1 MRNYTSDSTDSQWKI
16 IEKIIQDKRKSRK
29 NELRTVMN
37 AILYLLTTGC
47 QWRNLPR
54 EFGAWTSLYYY
65 FDQWKRTGLIEEIYR
80 MLHRKV
86 RIAEGRGPE
95 PTLDIID
102 SQSVKT
108 TRRSSEVRGFDGGKK
123 IKRRKRHIICDT
135 LRLPIAVIVHAA
147 NIHDSKTAPEV
158 IDELTNVSGSVKTI
172 IADGGYRGKTLADI
186 VEHSAGLKLEIT
198 LRKTPSKEFK
208 RLFKRWI
215 IERSFSWL
223 ESFRRLSRDYEFLND
238 SAQTMI
244 YLAFIKIILNKF

>member
-1 MRNYTSDSTDSQWKI
+1 MRKYTSDLTDSQWKI

-29 NELRTVMN
+29 NELRVVIN

-80 MLHRKV
+80 VLHRKV
-86 RIAEGRGPE
+86 RMDKGRSAE
-95 PTLDIID
+95 PTLGIID

-108 TRRSSEVRGFDGGKK
+108 TRRGSESRGFDGGKK
-123 IKRRKRHIICDT
+123 VKGRKRHIICDT
-135 LRLPIAVIVHAA
+135 LGLPISVIIHAA
-147 NIHDSKTAPEV
+147 NIHDSKAAPEV

-186 VEHSAGLKLEIT
+186 VEHSSGLKLEIT

-208 RLFKRWI
+208 PLFKRWI

-238 SAQTMI
+238 SAQSMI